1 MQPDALNSTWRA
13 QAVLHLAFALTGVV
27 HAIGGPLLPSL
38 VAAFHLNDS
47 QSGLLLFLY
56 FSGSSLGALFCRDN
70 YARAIAL
77 GFAAIVVCSLFV
89 AAASSLAVLFAAF
102 LLLGISVGVPM
113 SAVSLFVGR
122 AFPDRCARLLTFLN
136 FTWSIGALA
145 APLLAA
151 RVLVHHSYR
160 TAYLLLASASAIA
173 ALACAFALKDSP
185 EPPRISPVHAGFPNL
200 RLIAVFA
207 LAAFLQVGVENTS
220 AAWLTTYA
228 LRATGEGIVLA
239 AASTSLY
246 WVGFVASRG
255 AASLLL
261 LRMNPAMLFRRSIF
275 LALSAGV
282 LLAIAPSVVARS
294 IAMLCLGIALAP
306 VFPLIVAGSFA
317 RARHTSDSRW
327 VLASAGF
334 GGSVL
339 PWLAGWISAHTGTL
353 RAGILVIPSA
363 LLLMVVVLPAFSRS
377 EATTKDLAG

>member
-1 MQPDALNSTWRA
+1 MRPGARNSTRRT
-13 QAVLHLAFALTGVV
+13 QAVLHLGFALTGVI

-38 VAAFHLNDS
+38 VATFHLNDS
-47 QSGLLLFLY
+47 QSGLLFFLY
-56 FSGSSLGALFCRDN
+56 FSGSSLGALFCRGN
-70 YARAIAL
+70 YARAIAM
-77 GFAAIVVCSLFV
+77 GFAAIVFCGLFLATAGSLP
-89 AAASSLAVLFAAF
+89 SLLAAF

-113 SAVSLFVGR
+113 SAVSLYVGR
-122 AFPDRCARLLTFLN
+122 AFPDRCAPMLTFLN
-136 FTWSIGALA
+136 FTWSLGALA

-151 RVLVHHSYR
+151 RVLVQHSYR
-160 TAYLLLASASAIA
+160 SAYMLLALASAIA
-173 ALACAFALKDSP
+173 AIACAFALKDSP
-185 EPPRISPVHAGFPNL
+185 EPPRITPVHAGFPNL
-200 RLIAVFA
+200 RLIAAFA
-207 LAAFLQVGVENTS
+207 LTAFLQVGVENTS

-228 LRATGEGIVLA
+228 LRTTGEDIVLA

-246 WVGFVASRG
+246 WVGFVSSRL

-261 LRMNPAMLFRRSIF
+261 LRMKPTILLRGSIF
-275 LALSAGV
+275 LALAAGV
-282 LLAIAPSVVARS
+282 LLAVAPSVPARS

-306 VFPLIVAGSFA
+306 VFPLVIAGFFA

-363 LLLMVVVLPAFSRS
+363 LLLMILALPTLSRS
-377 EATTKDLAG
+377 EATTKNLAG